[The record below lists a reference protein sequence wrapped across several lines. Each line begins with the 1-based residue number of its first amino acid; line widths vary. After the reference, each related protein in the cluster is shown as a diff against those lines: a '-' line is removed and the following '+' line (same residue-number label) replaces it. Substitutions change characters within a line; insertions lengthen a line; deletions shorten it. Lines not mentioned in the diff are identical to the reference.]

1 MFNNFTY
8 EKLDSE
14 EAEDLIEIVNTEASD
29 LSTYLLFHLE
39 VINSTIEELKK
50 DNAKLVQISA
60 INVMLQ
66 AVFMAKKLLALI
78 DGRRSSIK
86 ITSSEVESIKINAK
100 AIINGIEKVAVLN
113 KEHMLKVDPEELLVY
128 MIL

>member
-14 EAEDLIEIVNTEASD
+14 EAEDLIEVVNTEASD

-50 DNAKLVQISA
+50 DNAKLVQVSA
-60 INVMLQ
+60 ITVMLQ

-78 DGRRSSIK
+78 DGRRTSIK
-86 ITSSEVESIKINAK
+86 ITTSEVESIKINAK
-100 AIINGIEKVAVLN
+100 AIINGIEEVAVLN
-113 KEHMLKVDPEELLVY
+113 KEHMLEVEPEELLVY
-128 MIL
+128 MIV

>member
-1 MFNNFTY
+1 MFENFTY

-14 EAEDLIEIVNTEASD
+14 EAEDLIEVVNAEASD

-78 DGRRSSIK
+78 DGRRTSIK
-86 ITSSEVESIKINAK
+86 ITTSEVESIKINAK
-100 AIINGIEKVAVLN
+100 AIINGIEEVAVLN

>member
-14 EAEDLIEIVNTEASD
+14 EAEDLIEVVNTEASD

-50 DNAKLVQISA
+50 DNAKLVQVSA
-60 INVMLQ
+60 ITVMLQ

-78 DGRRSSIK
+78 DGRRTSIK
-86 ITSSEVESIKINAK
+86 ITTSEVESIKINAK
-100 AIINGIEKVAVLN
+100 AIINGIEEVAVLN

-128 MIL
+128 MII